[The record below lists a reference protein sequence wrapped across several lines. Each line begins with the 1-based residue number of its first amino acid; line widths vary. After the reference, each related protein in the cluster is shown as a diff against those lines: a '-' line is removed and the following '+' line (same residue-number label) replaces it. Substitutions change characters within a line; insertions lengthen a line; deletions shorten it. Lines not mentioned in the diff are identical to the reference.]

1 MTRLKRKTKVC
12 HFIHGLSGAGSYL
25 FPTVSS
31 WVENIGGKDC
41 MTLKLRHILEYLT
54 PSFVQ
59 SSGVLLKLVIFGKKM
74 ANGAGPKYWQDVDS
88 ASLKVKFI
96 TNFWLTLNLLRCLPL
111 LEEGATPI
119 AKVQALSSGHNSLKW
134 LKDRNNLED
143 SHCRPIF
150 SRIMPTGRV
159 SGVRRIIQNTDKNPT

>member
-1 MTRLKRKTKVC
+1 MC
-12 HFIHGLSGAGSYL
+12 HLIHGLSGAGSYL

-74 ANGAGPKYWQDVDS
+74 TNGAGPKYWQDVDS

-119 AKVQALSSGHNSLKW
+119 AKVQALSSGHNSPTLLTHPW
-134 LKDRNNLED
+134 
-143 SHCRPIF
+143 F
-150 SRIMPTGRV
+150 SLVKTACVTLTHMYGNITLV
-159 SGVRRIIQNTDKNPT
+159 QSQATAYNTLMGD

>member
-1 MTRLKRKTKVC
+1 MPRLKGEQSLSKKVC
-12 HFIHGLSGAGSYL
+12 HLIHGLSGAGSYL

-74 ANGAGPKYWQDVDS
+74 TNGAGPKYWQDVDS

-119 AKVQALSSGHNSLKW
+119 AEVQALSSGHNSPHS
-134 LKDRNNLED
+134 R
-143 SHCRPIF
+143 HPQF
-150 SRIMPTGRV
+150 SLVITSCLTIAHMYGNITLV
-159 SGVRRIIQNTDKNPT
+159 QNQATAYIT